1 MLKYRS
7 VAPRAVVAL
16 ALTLSLAPTGFAASA
31 FRVATYNLD
40 SDTTDF
46 TGINQQTNL
55 ETVLEGINSYH
66 LNENGIL
73 AARNLDILAV
83 QELQN
88 GCGTNTADT
97 LSSIVM
103 NLNAEYGAN
112 VYAADPTNDP
122 TTGPLTGNGA
132 SGLVYNTQ
140 TLQVVSATSLGIAS
154 GSGAPRAPMEYQM
167 HPIGFS
173 NAANFYVIVSH
184 AKSGSDSSSIAR
196 RNVEATTIANALS
209 ALPANS
215 HAIVL
220 GDFNITGGSAEAT
233 YQTLLTQ
240 LDDVAQPSNTW
251 SDSNATNQ
259 KAISSLLSESATS
272 VHFRDDIQFV
282 SPAADPAS
290 ASAQNGLQYTSGTSL
305 VFGNGGATTIVGHA
319 VTDTTNNPNALLD
332 LPAAQRSSVLTALT
346 NATDHL
352 PVVADYSLVG
362 LNPVAQAVAWISGRT
377 GTWSTAANWSP
388 ATLPANAGTL
398 SYAVTIN
405 SGNATLNVNTTI
417 NSLTMTGGTLAGAS
431 NLTLTGGT
439 INGAYNVTG
448 TTTIT
453 SDPITVTPAGTL
465 TFNGAT
471 HNAGA
476 FTGTGNLAVSTG
488 ATLTSDGITLNAL
501 TVNGKIVVRPN
512 GTTTGTSKVNAL
524 TLAGTTSNW
533 SGALDLTNNKLIVE
547 DATTHNTTLAT
558 LQNQVAS
565 GVANTAGIF
574 SSSLPANQALAVLDN
589 ALLNKTSFGGQIVDA
604 NAILLASELLGD
616 ANADGT
622 VDLTDLSTVLNNFGT
637 TTSAWTSGNF
647 DGAAIID
654 LTDLS
659 AVLND
664 FGLANTNASISTP
677 ITATPEPAS
686 LFPVVALLLLFAPRR
701 AISRLKRSI

>member
-1 MLKYRS
+1 MLKYGS

-16 ALTLSLAPTGFAASA
+16 ALTLSLARAGFADSA

-46 TGINQQTNL
+46 SGINQQTNL

-66 LNENGIL
+66 LNDNGTL
-73 AARNLDILAV
+73 AARDLDILAV
-83 QELQN
+83 EELQN

-103 NLNAEYGAN
+103 NLNAKYGAG
-112 VYAADPTNDP
+112 VYAADATTDP
-122 TTGPLTGNGA
+122 TTGALTGNGP

-140 TLQVVSATSLGIAS
+140 TLQVVSATSLGSVS
-154 GSGAPRAPMEYQM
+154 GSGEARAPMEYQM

-173 NAANFYVIVSH
+173 SAANFYVIVSH
-184 AKSGSDSSSIAR
+184 AKSGSDSSSITR

-240 LDDVAQPSNTW
+240 LDDVARPTDVWN
-251 SDSNATNQ
+251 DSNATNQ

-282 SPAADPAS
+282 TPAADPAS

-305 VFGNGGATTIVGHA
+305 VFGNGGSTSLVGTS
-319 VTDTTNNPNALLD
+319 VTSANNANALTD
-332 LPAAQRSSVLTALT
+332 LGTQRSSVLTALT

-352 PVVADYSLVG
+352 PVIADYSLVG
-362 LNPVAQAVAWISGRT
+362 LNPVAQAVAWIANRT
-377 GTWSTAANWSP
+377 GTWSTASNWST
-388 ATLPANAGTL
+388 ATVPANAGTL

-431 NLTLTGGT
+431 NLTLTSGT
-439 INGAYNVTG
+439 VNGAYNVTG
-448 TTTIT
+448 ITTIT

-465 TFNGAT
+465 AFNGTT

-476 FTGTGNLAVSTG
+476 FTGTGNLTVNAG

-501 TVNGKIVVRPN
+501 TLNGKLVVRAN
-512 GTTTGTSKVNAL
+512 ATSTGTSKVNAL
-524 TLAGTTSNW
+524 TLAGSTGNW
-533 SGALDLTNNKLIVE
+533 SGALDLTNNKVVVE
-547 DATTHNTTLAT
+547 DAATHNTTLAT
-558 LQNQVAS
+558 LQNQVAF
-565 GVANTAGIF
+565 GLANTAGIF
-574 SSSLPANQALAVLDN
+574 SSTLAPNQALAVLDN
-589 ALLNKTSFGGQIVDA
+589 AILNKSSFGGQTVDA
-604 NAILLASELLGD
+604 NSLLIAPELLGD
-616 ANADGT
+616 TNADGT
-622 VDLTDLSTVLNNFGT
+622 VDLSDLSTVLNNFGAT
-637 TTSAWTSGNF
+637 ASTWTSGNF
-647 DGAAIID
+647 DGQPTID

-659 AVLND
+659 DVLNN
-664 FGLANTNASISTP
+664 FGATFSNAFVSSAAAIP
-677 ITATPEPAS
+677 TPEPAS
-686 LFPVVALLLLFAPRR
+686 FALLTGATLVFLARR
-701 AISRLKRSI
+701 RVLRS